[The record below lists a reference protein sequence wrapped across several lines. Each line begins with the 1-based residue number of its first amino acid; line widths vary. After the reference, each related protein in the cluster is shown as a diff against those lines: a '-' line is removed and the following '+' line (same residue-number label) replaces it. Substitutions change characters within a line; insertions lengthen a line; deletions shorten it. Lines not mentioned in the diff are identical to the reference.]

1 MNESGVIRVGVV
13 MRDGVIRV
21 NENGEKRVGGVMR
34 DGVTRVN
41 ESEIIRVV

>member
-1 MNESGVIRVGVV
+1 

-21 NENGEKRVGGVMR
+21 NESGVIRVGGVMR
-34 DGVTRVN
+34 DGEIRVN